1 MSKKQD
7 ILEKYAKANPKK
19 EGGFAKLV
27 EGDFSPTTKYADY
40 MCKLWLNKTAFE
52 TFTAK
57 QIIQSIKEFD
67 SLIPYIEN
75 KDIYGPN
82 YNTFQKLKDAIESA
96 KLVKEEKE
104 FVRENHI
111 KVLVENDDYLLGRFL
126 TREGAVKYGVG
137 TRWCISAKQNS
148 QFASYS
154 NWNFIYVLIRKKLL
168 NKPCDK
174 FAILIESSN
183 AITSTASWWNATDSN
198 VNTGSIMNSHWDLK
212 TILDVTHI
220 IRTDAVVQQRI
231 AKAKDS
237 VSDFKK
243 MLEKVARVDL
253 TYDLNILKNM
263 GDDRFDEI
271 AKTVTGLVDI
281 LKEKSNL

>member
-1 MSKKQD
+1 
-7 ILEKYAKANPKK
+7 
-19 EGGFAKLV
+19 
-27 EGDFSPTTKYADY
+27 

-57 QIIQSIKEFD
+57 QIIHSIKEFD

-82 YNTFQKLKDAIESA
+82 YNTFQKLKDVIESA

-104 FVRENHI
+104 FVRENHL

-137 TRWCISAKQNS
+137 TKWCISAKQNS